1 MPGTWVVF
9 IVDRDSAVRDSL
21 RFSIELDGMNAR
33 TCGSGR
39 ELLEHPELDNGCCA
53 VIDGRTLGHD
63 GAEVA
68 TELQAR
74 RHILPLI
81 LILDH
86 VSQRPL
92 SRLIDLDLF
101 HVVQKPVLDDA
112 LLRCVRAVR
121 RFEGS
126 GASAST

>member
-1 MPGTWVVF
+1 MSGSWVVF

-21 RFSIELDGMNAR
+21 RFCIQLDGMDAR

-53 VIDGRTLGHD
+53 VIDGRTLDHD

-74 RHILPLI
+74 RHILPLV

-86 VSQRPL
+86 VSQRL
-92 SRLIDLDLF
+92 LARTIDLTEF
-101 HVVQKPVLDDA
+101 PVVQKPVLDDA

-121 RFEGS
+121 RI
-126 GASAST
+126 